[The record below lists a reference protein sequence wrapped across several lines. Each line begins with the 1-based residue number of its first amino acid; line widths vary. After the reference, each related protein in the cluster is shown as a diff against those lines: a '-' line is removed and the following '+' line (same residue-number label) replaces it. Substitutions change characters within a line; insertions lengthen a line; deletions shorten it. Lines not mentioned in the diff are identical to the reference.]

1 MKETKKGKQ
10 DSNRQRCKCRD
21 YLLSCKSKVG
31 AFGFRLVCL
40 SVCTKRTT
48 EQDTSK
54 PAKGRRG
61 NKKGKRGRELT
72 IVIVFFHITT
82 IVGESSQK
90 LKSAKHFRQDVA
102 FT

>member
-1 MKETKKGKQ
+1 LGH
-10 DSNRQRCKCRD
+10 S
-21 YLLSCKSKVG
+21 
-31 AFGFRLVCL
+31 AFALFVCL
-40 SVCTKRTT
+40 SVRN
-48 EQDTSK
+48 ELQSK
-54 PAKGRRG
+54 TPRNQQKEEGET
-61 NKKGKRGRELT
+61 KKGKRGRELT